1 MHTDQQVKKRLLD
14 EFNDI
19 ESKNLWNI
27 TFRFVEVES
36 SKIKKTSDEAKKPQ
50 NKALNRYQDVSPYDE
65 TRIILKRGNVSY
77 INANLVQ
84 VCNCERQYI
93 LTQGPL
99 ENSTSHFWLMV
110 WEQNSKAIV
119 MLNKVIEKKKL
130 KCHQYWPKKKKDNDK
145 FVWNDVGLSVE
156 FVSKINHGFYA
167 LSVLKLND
175 LDSGE
180 SREIYHFHYTD
191 WPDFGVPKTPTPF
204 LRFLRDVRRSGS
216 LDPSNGP
223 IVVHCSAGIGRSGTF
238 CLIDSCLI
246 KMNTPEGLD
255 YVHIRTLLAEM
266 RKCRLGLVQ
275 APEQLRFVYQ
285 SVIEA
290 LDSDWEA
297 DNEDNL
303 PSLDGS
309 LLNNIS
315 ESDCESS
322 DSELSSEAPPLPP
335 PRMESLRQQ
344 DEDDYDDEE
353 SLVSE
358 SDSDENESTPPPLPP
373 PRDLDLSKP
382 NDCMETTNTKD
393 ERIKN
398 KVEGEAEKTK
408 IMADKLKI
416 MKRKQKEQEK
426 WEQIKRSWFYPLR
439 NLGIG
444 VLALSGGVMIVAY
457 LMNYKK

>member
-1 MHTDQQVKKRLLD
+1 MHTDQQVKKRLTD

-19 ESKNLWNI
+19 ESKHMWNI
-27 TFRFVEVES
+27 TFRFVEAES
-36 SKIKKTSDEAKKPQ
+36 LKIKKTSDEAKKPQ
-50 NKALNRYQDVSPYDE
+50 NKVLNRYQDVSPYDE
-65 TRIILKRGNVSY
+65 TRIILKRGDTSY

-84 VCNCERQYI
+84 ICDCERQYI

-99 ENSTSHFWLMV
+99 ENSTPHFWLMV
-110 WEQNSKAIV
+110 WEQNTKAIV

-130 KCHQYWPKKKKDNDK
+130 KCHQYWPKKRKDNDK
-145 FVWNDVGLSVE
+145 FIWNDVGLSVE
-156 FVSKINHGFYA
+156 FISKINHGFYVH
-167 LSVLKLND
+167 SILKLND
-175 LDSGE
+175 LNSGE
-180 SREIYHFHYTD
+180 SREVYHFHYTD

-204 LRFLRDVRRSGS
+204 LRFLRDIRRSGG
-216 LDPSNGP
+216 LDLPHGP
-223 IVVHCSAGIGRSGTF
+223 AVVHCSAGIGRSGTF

-246 KMNTPEGLD
+246 KMNTSEGLN
-255 YVHIRTLLAEM
+255 YVHIRTLLVEM

-290 LDSDWEA
+290 LDTNWEA

-303 PSLDGS
+303 PNLDYAFNHTSG
-309 LLNNIS
+309 
-315 ESDCESS
+315 SDCESS
-322 DSELSSEAPPLPP
+322 DSEFSNEAPPLPP

-344 DEDDYDDEE
+344 DEDNYEDEE

-373 PRDLDLSKP
+373 KRDLDLFNS
-382 NDCMETTNTKD
+382 NEHMDTTNTKE
-393 ERIKN
+393 ERNKN
-398 KVEGEAEKTK
+398 KVEEEAEKTK
-408 IMADKLKI
+408 IMADKLII

-426 WEQIKRSWFYPLR
+426 WEKIKRSWFYPLR

-444 VLALSGGVMIVAY
+444 VIALSGGVMIVAY